1 MNIQDSVTATVMPVL
16 PLRGLVIFPGM
27 LVHFDVGR
35 EASINALYSAMGN
48 DQQIFV
54 VAQKDPAVES
64 PNQEDVFEVGVVA
77 KIVQMLKQPENI
89 VRVVI
94 EGQYR
99 GIIKNY
105 GYNSEIT
112 FAEAAIERMDNQN
125 APELNTAVSV
135 AMVRSVRAVFE
146 EYLRYIPKLPS
157 DITFKLQNIKNVND
171 FADFVAV
178 NIQTNFEY
186 KQKILSIKNITE
198 RLEYILE
205 LLTKEVYLLKI
216 EKELTD
222 KAKAKIDESQ
232 KEYMLREQLQII
244 KSELGDE
251 DPDDEV
257 NEYVDR
263 IRSLGLPEEVETILL
278 KECSKLDKTP
288 YMSQEAA
295 VIRSYLDT
303 CLELPWN
310 VYTDD
315 DIDLKKA
322 AESLDKNHY
331 GLKKVKERFL
341 EYLAVKKNSPNMKGQ
356 IICLLGPPGVGKT
369 SIARSVAEAIGRKYA
384 RVALG
389 GVRDEAEIRGHRR
402 TYVGAMPGR
411 IINAMKQAGSMNPL
425 IVLDEID
432 KLASDYK
439 GDPTS
444 ALLEVLDGEQNN
456 TFTDHYIDL
465 PFDLSSVMFVTT
477 ANDYSTIPAPLRDRM
492 EVIELPSYTLVE
504 KINIAKKHLIPKQLE
519 NCGLTAKEFKFTPK
533 ALEMIVN
540 NYTKEAGVRNLERTI
555 AAVMR
560 KSVYRKLTENVDK
573 ITVSHKDLE
582 DFLGPIKYSGTEAS
596 VKDEVGYV
604 NGLAWTAV
612 GGELLP
618 IEIAVMQGSGKIEL
632 TGSLGD
638 VMRESAK
645 AAVTCIRSHADE
657 LGVDPMFYSTKDIH
671 IHAPEGAVP
680 KDGPSAGITM
690 ATALYSALTEKK
702 VRHDIAMTG
711 EITLRGKVLP
721 IGGLGEKSMA
731 AYKNGIKS
739 VIIPKENTKDLAEID
754 EEVKS
759 NITFIPVSDIGEV
772 ISLAVIDKK
781 VKSAAGSKKKS
792 KKSAALNEESTKEV
806 SI

>member
-1 MNIQDSVTATVMPVL
+1 MNIQDSVTAVVMPVL

-48 DQQIFV
+48 DQHIFV
-54 VAQKDPAVES
+54 VAQKDPAVEK
-64 PNQEDVFEVGVVA
+64 PNREDVFEIGVVA
-77 KIVQMLKQPENI
+77 KIVQLLKQPENI

-94 EGQYR
+94 EGEYR
-99 GIIKNY
+99 GTVKSYSSDGKFI
-105 GYNSEIT
+105 
-112 FAEAAIERMDNQN
+112 EAAVEKSGSKASAD
-125 APELNTAVSV
+125 LNTATSV
-135 AMVRSVRAVFE
+135 ALVRSVRSVFE
-146 EYLRYIPKLPS
+146 EYLRYIPKMPS

-171 FADFVAV
+171 FSDFVAA

-186 KQKILSIKNITE
+186 KQKILSITNVTE

-205 LLTKEVYLLKI
+205 LLTSEVYLLKI
-216 EKELTD
+216 ERELTD

-251 DPDDEV
+251 DSEDEV
-257 NEYVDR
+257 HEYVDR
-263 IRSLGLPEEVETILL
+263 IQSLGLPEEVETVLL

-295 VIRSYLDT
+295 VIRTYLDT

-310 VYTDD
+310 VYTED

-322 AESLDKNHY
+322 AEALDKNHY

-341 EYLAVKKNSPNMKGQ
+341 EYLAVKKNAPNMKGQ

-369 SIARSVAEAIGRKYA
+369 SIARSVADAIGRKYA

-402 TYVGAMPGR
+402 TYVGSMPGR

-465 PFDLSSVMFVTT
+465 PFDLSQVMFVTT

-504 KINIAKKHLIPKQLE
+504 KLNIAKKHLIPKQLE
-519 NCGLTAKEFKFTPK
+519 NCGLTSKEFKFTSK
-533 ALEMIVN
+533 ALEMIIN

-560 KSVYRKLTENVDK
+560 KSVYRKLTEDVDK
-573 ITVSHKDLE
+573 ITVSNKDLE
-582 DFLGPIKYSGTEAS
+582 ELLGPVKYSGTEAS
-596 VKDEVGYV
+596 TKDEAGYV
-604 NGLAWTAV
+604 NGLAWTSV

-638 VMRESAK
+638 VMKESAK
-645 AAVTCIRSHADE
+645 TAVTCIRSHAE
-657 LGVDPMFYSTKDIH
+657 EFGVDPMFYSTKDIH

-690 ATALYSALTEKK
+690 ATALYSALTNKK
-702 VRHDIAMTG
+702 IRHDVAMTG

-731 AYKNGIKS
+731 AYKNGIKT
-739 VIIPKENTKDLAEID
+739 VIIPKDNIKDLAEID
-754 EEVKS
+754 EEVKNS
-759 NITFIPVSDIGEV
+759 LVFVPVSEIGEV
-772 ISLAVIDKK
+772 LSIAVADKSSK
-781 VKSAAGSKKKS
+781 GGAAGKRKA
-792 KKSAALNEESTKEV
+792 KKSAAVKEESQKEV